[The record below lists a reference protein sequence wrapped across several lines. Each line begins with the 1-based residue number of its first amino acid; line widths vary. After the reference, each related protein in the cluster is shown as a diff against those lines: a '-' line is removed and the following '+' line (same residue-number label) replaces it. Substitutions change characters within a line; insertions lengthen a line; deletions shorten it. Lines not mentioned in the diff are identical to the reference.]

1 MSLPVDE
8 VTPAW
13 MGSMTSGI
21 SRNFRPSHH
30 PLRILHTESSMELGG
45 QEFRILHEVHGMV
58 KQGHYVVLVV
68 QPRSQL
74 AMRAKQQ
81 GLVVEEVLMSR
92 MRWMWLIMVF
102 LKLIAR
108 HHIQVVNTHGSIDSW
123 TAAIA
128 GRFSRRHPL
137 IIRTRH
143 KSTMIAKTWRHRV
156 LYQRLPHAVVTT
168 GEAVKDLVM
177 RQANVPDER
186 VISIPTGV
194 DLETFQ
200 CNLEEHHRKT
210 QFSMIDRTVVIGT
223 VTFFRTYK
231 GLSYLLEAF
240 HMVLSQVPDVVLHI
254 VGDGPDY
261 ASIVQIR
268 DELGLQD
275 RVVLT
280 GYREDVASQL
290 ASMDVFVLPSIA
302 AEGVPQSLTQA
313 MAMGIAAIATDVGSI
328 REVVENEKTGLL
340 VEAKNSKAL
349 AQAMIR
355 LATNQRLRAD
365 LGESARRHIEQAYS
379 FMGMLTRT
387 ECVYRKFLDQQTS
400 DGAVEGDA

>member
-1 MSLPVDE
+1 
-8 VTPAW
+8 
-13 MGSMTSGI
+13 
-21 SRNFRPSHH
+21 
-30 PLRILHTESSMELGG
+30 MELGG
-45 QEFRILHEVHGMV
+45 QEFRILHEVRGMV
-58 KQGHYVVLVV
+58 KQGHYVVLAV

-81 GLVVEEVLMSR
+81 GLVVEEVTMSR
-92 MRWMWLIMVF
+92 VRWVWLIVVF

-128 GRFSRRHPL
+128 GRISHCRPL

-143 KSTMIAKTWRHRV
+143 KSTMIAKTWRHHV
-156 LYQRLPHAVVTT
+156 LYQHLPHAVVTT

-177 RQANVPDER
+177 RQTDVPGER

-194 DLETFQ
+194 DLEIFR
-200 CNLEEHHRKT
+200 CNLEEHSRKT
-210 QFSMIDRTVVIGT
+210 QSSIAERTVVIGT

-240 HMVLSQVPDVVLHI
+240 HMVLSQVPDLVLHI

-261 ASIVQIR
+261 ASIVRKR
-268 DELGLQD
+268 DELGMQD

-290 ASMDVFVLPSIA
+290 ATMDVFVLPSIE

-328 REVVENEKTGLL
+328 REVVQHEATGLL
-340 VEAKNSKAL
+340 VEARNSDAL

-355 LATNQRLRAD
+355 LVTNQQLRDD
-365 LGESARRHIEQAYS
+365 LGQAARTHIERAYS
-379 FMGMLTRT
+379 FTGMLART
-387 ECVYRKFLDQQTS
+387 ESVYREFLEQRALAGINES
-400 DGAVEGDA
+400 SR

>member
-1 MSLPVDE
+1 
-8 VTPAW
+8 
-13 MGSMTSGI
+13 
-21 SRNFRPSHH
+21 
-30 PLRILHTESSMELGG
+30 MELGG
-45 QEFRILHEVHGMV
+45 QEFRILHEVRGMV
-58 KQGHYVVLVV
+58 KQGHYVVLAV

-81 GLVVEEVLMSR
+81 GLVVEEVT
-92 MRWMWLIMVF
+92 MRRVRWLWLIVVF

-128 GRFSRRHPL
+128 GRFSRYHPL

-143 KSTMIAKTWRHRV
+143 KSTMISKTWRHRV
-156 LYQRLPHAVVTT
+156 LYQHLPHAVVTT
-168 GEAVKDLVM
+168 GEAVKNLVV
-177 RQANVPDER
+177 QQTDVPAER
-186 VISIPTGV
+186 VFSIPTGV
-194 DLETFQ
+194 DLEIFQ
-200 CNLEEHHRKT
+200 FNLEEHCRKT
-210 QFSMIDRTVVIGT
+210 QHCITDQTVVIGT

-240 HMVLSQVPDVVLHI
+240 HTVLSYVPDVVLHI

-261 ASIVQIR
+261 VSIVRKR

-275 RVVLT
+275 RVILT
-280 GYREDVASQL
+280 GYQEDVASQL
-290 ASMDVFVLPSIA
+290 ATMDVFVLPSIE

-328 REVVENEKTGLL
+328 REVVQHETTGLL
-340 VEAKNSKAL
+340 VEAKNSEAL

-355 LATNQRLRAD
+355 LATNLRLRED
-365 LGESARRHIEQAYS
+365 LGQSARKHIEQTYS
-379 FMGMLTRT
+379 FTGMLART
-387 ECVYRKFLDQQTS
+387 ESVYREFLDQQTS
-400 DGAVEGDA
+400 EGVVRGEA